1 MQTENLST
9 LEIHKLTQEQ
19 YNRLAAGEID
29 GKSIDENALYM
40 IPSNQENTTKIVANV
55 TTSPNATV
63 YYINE
68 SGVSKSKV
76 ADANGKCTIYIPEY
90 GEYTLYAELDGE
102 QTIRK
107 NITFDTAKVYEVKL
121 KFITGVTYGVKIQ
134 IDIADPE
141 SAVTYYSSEGE
152 DTST

>member
-1 MQTENLST
+1 MQIENLSK

-19 YNRLAAGEID
+19 YNRLAAGEIVD
-29 GKSIDENALYM
+29 KSINENALYM

-63 YYINE
+63 YYVNE

-76 ADANGKCTIYIPEY
+76 ADADGKCAIYIPEY

-102 QTIRK
+102 QTSHKSIA
-107 NITFDTAKVYEVKL
+107 FDTAKLYNINVK
-121 KFITGVTYGVKIQ
+121 FGATYGVKIQ
-134 IDIADPE
+134 IFNSDPE
-141 SAVTYYSSEGE
+141 AGVTYYSSEGE
-152 DTST
+152 DTSA